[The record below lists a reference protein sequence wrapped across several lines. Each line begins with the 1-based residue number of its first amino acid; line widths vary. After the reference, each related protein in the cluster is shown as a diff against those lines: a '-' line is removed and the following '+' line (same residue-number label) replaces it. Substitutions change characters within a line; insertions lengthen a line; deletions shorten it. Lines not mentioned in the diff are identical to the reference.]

1 LSATQHRHGIV
12 VPHAERGVADP
23 GEQRGHDG
31 KRYKTPGSLRLEIFF
46 KTQRLRA

>member
-1 LSATQHRHGIV
+1 LSASQHRHGLV

-23 GEQRGHDG
+23 GEQRGRVAAMATNAG
-31 KRYKTPGSLRLEIFF
+31 FPRLEIFF

>member
-23 GEQRGHDG
+23 GEQRGHAASMASG
-31 KRYKTPGSLRLEIFF
+31 TKRRVPLG
-46 KTQRLRA
+46 